1 MNSARIGA
9 CFEES
14 SMVDDTVAS
23 LMAIGFTALL
33 LSALTSIGWLQ
44 APIDLRSEAQATRGW
59 ITSNVAPNGVGSA
72 SLDIT
77 LAPPKLPQIPVSD
90 TTTLAMDPGTAPG
103 TTKSQPATSPT
114 ANRAAKL
121 GLQHPLLDMI
131 YAPDRQEAIAPATLA
146 RELAAA
152 DIVLIGETHDNPD
165 HHNLQAWIIRELLR
179 KGRKPTIAM
188 EMIGADQ
195 QPQLANYLGRQGATP
210 EGLGDALGWN
220 KHWPDWNI
228 YLPIARAAFD
238 NKLPIVPADADADR
252 IDQVGRSGLNSLVD
266 TERQRLG
273 LTAALSSA
281 DTAALLSE
289 IKQAHCGLLPGGDI
303 EPMSQVQRF
312 RDAAIADNLLTAAA
326 KSSGGVVLI
335 AGAGHV
341 RTDRAV
347 PFYLRQRGP
356 QYRTLSVMLMEVD
369 DAVRDPAA
377 AVPRDSAGRAAADF
391 IWYTARAE
399 RVDQCEEMR
408 KALARRNGNG

>member
-1 MNSARIGA
+1 
-9 CFEES
+9 
-14 SMVDDTVAS
+14 MVDDTVAS

-44 APIDLRSEAQATRGW
+44 APIDLRGDAQATRGW
-59 ITSNVAPNGVGSA
+59 IASSVAPNGVGSA
-72 SLDIT
+72 NFDIT
-77 LAPPKLPQIPVSD
+77 VAPPKLPQLPSQD
-90 TTTLAMDPGTAPG
+90 STTLAMDTGTAKP
-103 TTKSQPATSPT
+103 TVATSPT

-131 YAPDRQEAIAPATLA
+131 YAPDRQEPIAPATLA

-152 DIVLIGETHDNPD
+152 DIVLVGETHDNPD
-165 HHNLQAWIIRELLR
+165 HHNLQAWIIRELVR
-179 KGRKPTIAM
+179 KGRKPTVAM

-195 QPQLANYLGRQGATP
+195 QPQLAGYIGRQNATP

-228 YLPIARAAFD
+228 YLPIARAVFD
-238 NKLPIVPADADADR
+238 NKLALVPADADADR
-252 IDQVGRSGLNSLVD
+252 IEQVSRTGLNALIE
-266 TERQRLG
+266 TEKQRLG
-273 LTAALSSA
+273 LNAALASS
-281 DTAALLSE
+281 DSAALLSE
-289 IKQAHCGLLPGGDI
+289 IKQAHCGLLPATDI

-312 RDAAIADNLLTAAA
+312 RDAAMADNLLTAAG
-326 KSSGGVVLI
+326 KSAGGVVLI

-356 QYRTLSVMLMEVD
+356 QYRTLSVMLVEVD
-369 DAVRDPAA
+369 DTVRDPAA
-377 AVPRDSAGRAAADF
+377 AVPRDAAGRPAADY

-408 KALARRNGNG
+408 KALARRNGGG